1 MQQEVLS
8 STQETYGGKKEPE
21 FNQTS
26 TSNDLLTKIMGN
38 RWVHYHHE
46 KAVSHTANVGK
57 AMEQM
62 NCFFFDKWHGKLIR
76 GRVIYRLKEV

>member
-1 MQQEVLS
+1 MKDDRKRYSGGHCQFHQIGRRDRQEVLTDVMQQEVLS

-38 RWVHYHHE
+38 R
-46 KAVSHTANVGK
+46 
-57 AMEQM
+57 
-62 NCFFFDKWHGKLIR
+62 
-76 GRVIYRLKEV
+76 